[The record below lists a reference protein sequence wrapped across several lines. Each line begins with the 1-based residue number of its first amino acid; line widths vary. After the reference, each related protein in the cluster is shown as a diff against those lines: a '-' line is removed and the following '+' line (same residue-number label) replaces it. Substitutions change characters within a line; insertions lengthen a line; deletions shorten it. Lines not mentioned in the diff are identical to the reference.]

1 MQITGIIHTQSSHH
15 LITTIF
21 IDIILRY
28 SQSPITTMSICA
40 RCRSSCLRQSL
51 RARPIVLSAPL
62 STKSPSSST
71 AQDILSKPTWS
82 VSSLLPSQS
91 HHESPEVI
99 TPAQLHHLLRL
110 SALPLPKS
118 PAEEQSM
125 IATLQSQLQFA
136 RAVQRVDTKGVEP
149 LRAIRDE
156 TEAAIRES
164 TIGLDDLEDVLAK
177 ETLVGHYQRPRK
189 VKERIQSDAENWDAL
204 ATASRKAGKY
214 FVVESG
220 KKAEAGEP

>member
-1 MQITGIIHTQSSHH
+1 M
-15 LITTIF
+15 
-21 IDIILRY
+21 
-28 SQSPITTMSICA
+28 
-40 RCRSSCLRQSL
+40 
-51 RARPIVLSAPL
+51 
-62 STKSPSSST
+62 
-71 AQDILSKPTWS
+71 LSKPTWS

-91 HHESPEVI
+91 RSESPEIV

-156 TEAAIRES
+156 TEAAVEEI
-164 TIGLDDLEDVLAK
+164 TIGLDDLKDVLAK

-189 VKERIQSDAENWDAL
+189 VKERIRSDAENWDAL
-204 ATASRKAGKY
+204 ATASRKAGRY

-220 KKAEAGEP
+220 KKAEVGEP

>member
-1 MQITGIIHTQSSHH
+1 
-15 LITTIF
+15 
-21 IDIILRY
+21 
-28 SQSPITTMSICA
+28 MSLCS
-40 RCRSSCLRQSL
+40 RCLRKSL
-51 RARPIVLSAPL
+51 GLRLRPIIFSSPL
-62 STKSPSSST
+62 SSKASPSST

-82 VSSLLPSQS
+82 VSSLLPSQT
-91 HHESPEVI
+91 HTESPETI

-125 IATLQSQLQFA
+125 IETLQSQLQFA

-156 TEAAIRES
+156 TEAAVREN
-164 TIGLDDLEDVLAK
+164 TIGLDDLKDTLAK
-177 ETLVGHYQRPRK
+177 EALVGHYQRPRR
-189 VKERIQSDAENWDAL
+189 VKEQIQSDAENWDAL

>member
-1 MQITGIIHTQSSHH
+1 MPLCSRCLGKSPHLRLRLHPRII
-15 LITTIF
+15 
-21 IDIILRY
+21 
-28 SQSPITTMSICA
+28 
-40 RCRSSCLRQSL
+40 
-51 RARPIVLSAPL
+51 SAPL
-62 STKSPSSST
+62 SSKASPSST
-71 AQDILSKPTWS
+71 AQGILSKPTWS

-91 HHESPEVI
+91 HAESPEAI

-125 IATLQSQLQFA
+125 IETLQSQLQFA
-136 RAVQRVDTKGVEP
+136 RAVQRVDTTGVEP

-156 TEAAIRES
+156 TEAATKEN
-164 TIGLDDLEDVLAK
+164 TIGLDDLKDALAK
-177 ETLVGHYQRPRK
+177 EALVGHYQRPRR
-189 VKERIQSDAENWDAL
+189 VKEQIQSDAENWDAL